1 MEWKVYI
8 LKCCDWSFYTWITT
22 DLKRRVEEHNFSE
35 KWAKYTKTR
44 RPVELIYY
52 EEYENRSES
61 SSREYE
67 IKRLPRSKKE
77 VLIKNFE
84 KSIDI

>member
-1 MEWKVYI
+1 M
-8 LKCCDWSFYTWITT
+8 
-22 DLKRRVEEHNFSE
+22 
-35 KWAKYTKTR
+35 
-44 RPVELIYY
+44 YY

-67 IKRLPRSKKE
+67 IKRLTRSKKE
-77 VLIKNFE
+77 DLIKNFE